1 LASQR
6 QQLELTETTSTK
18 DQNLREP
25 LEEFDRQFSQGK
37 SYVKKR
43 KIDRRGR
50 STDRSKAALEISAEN
65 KLNTTG
71 SMDGT
76 LTNTL
81 NQPKS

>member
-1 LASQR
+1 M
-6 QQLELTETTSTK
+6 
-18 DQNLREP
+18 
-25 LEEFDRQFSQGK
+25 
-37 SYVKKR
+37 KKR
-43 KIDRRGR
+43 KIDRRRR
-50 STDRSKAALEISAEN
+50 STDRSEAALEISAKN